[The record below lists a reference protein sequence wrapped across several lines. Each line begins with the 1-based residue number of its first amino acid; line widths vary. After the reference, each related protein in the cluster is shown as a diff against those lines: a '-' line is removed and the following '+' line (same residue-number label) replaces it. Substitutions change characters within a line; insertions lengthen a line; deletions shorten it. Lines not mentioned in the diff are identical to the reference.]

1 MLCKLEPTKFNCEKT
16 AAWKLLKNNEYI
28 NLEET
33 LFSGQVFHFK
43 KLGDGIF
50 IGNVFNDFAVLKQEE
65 NDVYF
70 IDYNHTVE
78 GNLSKFFNLGVD
90 TGFPDIIPGLRFLT
104 NEITSTIFSFI
115 CSSNNNISRISKM
128 VNYLYSK
135 GEELKINLPIDFDKN
150 LLEKINLN
158 KIYKFPDPSDL
169 INCKNELIMEKFGY
183 RAQYICDAAR
193 FLSDNPI
200 DWDKLTQEESRRFL
214 MQMKGVGRKVADCI
228 LLIGLRFFHVV
239 PLDTHLIKY
248 SKAEFNLS
256 FKTMNDKIYSEI
268 QKMWITK
275 FGNFA
280 GIMQLFVFKSMVDKR
295 LKKPK

>member
-1 MLCKLEPTKFNCEKT
+1 MLCKLEPIKLNCKKT
-16 AAWKLLKNNEYI
+16 AAWKLLKSKEYI

-43 KLGDGIF
+43 KLGDGLF
-50 IGNVFNDFAVLKQEE
+50 IGNVFNDFAVLKQEK

-78 GNLSKFFNLGVD
+78 DNLGRFFNLGVD
-90 TGFPDIIPGLRFLT
+90 TGFPDMIPGLRFLT

-135 GEELKINLPIDFDKN
+135 GEELKIDLPDVFDKN
-150 LLEKINLN
+150 LLEKINSN
-158 KIYKFPDPSDL
+158 KIYKFPASSGL
-169 INCKNELIMEKFGY
+169 VNCKEELIKEKFGY

-193 FLSDNPI
+193 FLSNNQI
-200 DWDKLTQEESRRFL
+200 DWDKLTQEESRKIL

-248 SKAEFNLS
+248 SKTEFNLS